1 MIDKNSPFVSKE
13 PKLQPSSISSMKSDE
28 PTTAIL
34 LVLIDEREEVI
45 GVAADGACDGDCNS
59 LSSNM
64 NSTSFADDKNGSKF
78 PLSRPIY

>member
-1 MIDKNSPFVSKE
+1 MIEKNSPFVSKE

-45 GVAADGACDGDCNS
+45 SVAADVTHS
-59 LSSNM
+59 H
-64 NSTSFADDKNGSKF
+64 
-78 PLSRPIY
+78 PI